1 MEATVAPRLDRRLA
15 AILSVDVVGY
25 SRLVRAAEADTLA
38 RVKHHR
44 CEFTEPLIAD
54 YRGRVVK
61 LTGDGALVVFAS
73 AVDAVECAVAIQ
85 TGMAERE
92 ANVAEDRR
100 IRYRIGINSG
110 DIVIDDGDI
119 YGDRV
124 NVAVRLEGLAEPGGI
139 CIGINVY
146 NEVKD
151 KLPFGFEP
159 MGEHRVKNIAE
170 PVTVYRVIAERGPFA
185 KVIELKRAGT
195 RKSRW
200 AVLVAAVLVVVIA
213 AGGSWWFA
221 GQPGWQDVTG
231 ATASGS
237 AEAKPTL
244 PLPAKPSIAVLP
256 FEDLSADPK
265 HEHLAEGIAGDIIA
279 DLSRFR
285 DLFVIARNSSF
296 GYKDTP
302 TDVRQIADELGVQY
316 VLEGSLQT
324 EGNRVRITAKLIDA
338 ASGNYLWSERYDRP
352 LDDIF
357 AVQDE
362 VTNTI
367 AASLAGWDGI
377 VARAQ
382 RETVRRKSP
391 NSLQA
396 YEYYLLGM
404 EHKNIL
410 KEKDNK
416 DALELF
422 EKAIDL
428 DPNYASAYVGLAW
441 VYVIAHDN
449 GWGASKKESLAKW
462 FEASKKAVALDPLDG
477 NAHMTL
483 GWYYLYTRDMER
495 ARAEIEKA
503 MNLNPNDAD
512 TLIEGAGVLSWVGEP
527 RRAVEAAERAMR
539 LNPHFPEMYYGSARD
554 AYFHAGYFE
563 KAILA
568 SNTRQNISF
577 WDLVYRPLTYA
588 QLNRDKEAAAAA
600 NELLQR
606 DPEYSAEKFLSDNGT
621 YARDVELNLFLDSHD
636 KAGLP
641 ICATEAQLATYPD
654 MKRLQQCEEQREKS

>member
-1 MEATVAPRLDRRLA
+1 VAPRLDRRLA
-15 AILSVDVVGY
+15 AILAVDVVGY
-25 SRLVRAAEADTLA
+25 SRLVGADEEGTLA
-38 RVKHHR
+38 RVKGHR
-44 CEFTEPLIAD
+44 RQFVEPLIAE

-61 LTGDGALVVFAS
+61 LTGDGALLEFAS

-85 TGMAERE
+85 TGIAERE

-185 KVIELKRAGT
+185 KVVELKRAGT

-213 AGGSWWFA
+213 AGGSWWYA
-221 GQPGWQDVTG
+221 GQPGSQQ
-231 ATASGS
+231 
-237 AEAKPTL
+237 
-244 PLPAKPSIAVLP
+244 PSIAVLP
-256 FEDLSADPK
+256 FDNLSRDRKNDL
-265 HEHLAEGIAGDIIA
+265 LAKGIAGDIIA

-285 DLFVIARNSSF
+285 DLFVIASNSSF
-296 GYKDTP
+296 GYKGKP
-302 TDVRQIADELGVQY
+302 TDVWQIARELGVQY

-324 EGNRVRITAKLIDA
+324 EGDRVRITAKLIDA
-338 ASGNYLWSERYDRP
+338 SSRNYVWSESYDSP

-357 AVQDE
+357 TIQDE
-362 VTNTI
+362 VTDTI

-377 VARAQ
+377 VARTQ
-382 RETVRRKSP
+382 RQTARRKP
-391 NSLQA
+391 PTNLQA

-404 EHKNIL
+404 ERKNTIEQHAN
-410 KEKDNK
+410 KE
-416 DALELF
+416 AQELF
-422 EKAIDL
+422 QKAIDL

-441 VYVIAHDN
+441 AYNIAHDN
-449 GWGASKKESLAKW
+449 DWGPSKKESLAKW
-462 FEASKKAVALDPLDG
+462 FSASEKAVALDPLDG
-477 NAHMTL
+477 KAHMTL
-483 GWYYLYTRDMER
+483 GWYYVYTRDLER
-495 ARAEIEKA
+495 ARAEIERA
-503 MNLNPNDAD
+503 IDLNPNDAD
-512 TLIEGAGVLSWVGEP
+512 NLIEAAGILSWVGEP

-563 KAILA
+563 KALRA
-568 SNTRQNISF
+568 SNTRKNTSF
-577 WDLVYRPLTYA
+577 WDDVYRPLCYA
-588 QLNRDKEAAAAA
+588 QLDRDEEATAAVTK
-600 NELLQR
+600 LLER
-606 DPEYSAEKFLSDNGT
+606 DPEYSAEKFLSDYGT
-621 YARDVELNLFLDSHD
+621 YARDVELNLFLDSHE
-636 KAGLP
+636 KARLP
-641 ICATEAQLATYPD
+641 ICATEAQLTNNPETI
-654 MKRLQQCEEQREKS
+654 RLERCERERAKI